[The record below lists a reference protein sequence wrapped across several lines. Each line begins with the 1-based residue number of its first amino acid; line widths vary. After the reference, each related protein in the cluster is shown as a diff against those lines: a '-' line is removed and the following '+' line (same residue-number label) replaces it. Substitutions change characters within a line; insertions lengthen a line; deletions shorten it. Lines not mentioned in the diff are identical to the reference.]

1 MSSTQ
6 QPQENGRERDFDKL
20 RVADPEHWTDGPPH
34 ELFAEL
40 RSECPVHWS
49 DGMSDYP
56 DDTGY
61 WSVTRADDIRAV
73 SLDWKTY
80 SSYVGGVLIST
91 YDWPLEIA
99 QQEFIAMDPPRHD
112 RIKNLFQAGFT
123 PRRIAEQEPPVRAI
137 VTDVL
142 KTLEGRET
150 CDLVADVAQP
160 VVSRV
165 IGKFV
170 GIPIEEDRKWAEMI
184 NAALGYEDPD
194 LRGEWTAEEL
204 MNELFTRVGQLV
216 EARQQEPQDDLLSI
230 LVHAEV
236 EGERLAH
243 EEIVMGFQLLMEAGN
258 DSTKATF
265 CSGMRALIE
274 HPDQRQLLLD
284 DPSLISGAVEES
296 LRMYPAFAHMRRTAT
311 CDTELAGQQIK
322 QGDKVIMWYPS
333 ANRQESL
340 YDEPSRFDVRR
351 NAQHQAFGAGGRHFC
366 LGAALAR
373 LELRIL
379 FEETLK
385 RYPQME
391 LAGRPVMAEST
402 FINQLKTLPVKLGA
416 RAA

>member
-1 MSSTQ
+1 VSSTQ
-6 QPQENGRERDFDKL
+6 QTHESAPEPDFDKL

-34 ELFAEL
+34 ELFAQL
-40 RSECPVHWS
+40 RNKCPVHWS

-56 DDTGY
+56 DETGY
-61 WSVTRADDIRAV
+61 WSVTRAEDIRAV
-73 SLDWKTY
+73 SLDWQTY
-80 SSYVGGVLIST
+80 SSHVGGVLIST
-91 YDWPLEIA
+91 YDFPLELA

-112 RIKNLFQAGFT
+112 RIKALFQAGFT
-123 PRRIAEQEPPVRAI
+123 PRRIAEQEPLVRGI

-142 KTLEGRET
+142 NALEGRET
-150 CDLVADVAQP
+150 CDLVSDFAQP

-170 GIPIEEDRKWAEMI
+170 GIPIEEDHEWAEMI
-184 NAALGYEDPD
+184 NAALGYDDPEM
-194 LRGEWTAEEL
+194 RGEWTAEEL
-204 MNELFTRVGQLV
+204 MNELFRRVSGLI
-216 EARQQEPQDDLLSI
+216 EARQEQPHDDLLSI

-274 HPDQRQLLLD
+274 HPDQRQLVLD
-284 DPSLISGAVEES
+284 DPSLIPSAIEES
-296 LRMYPAFAHMRRTAT
+296 LRMFPAFAHFRRTAT
-311 CDTELAGQQIK
+311 RDAELAGQQIK

-333 ANRQESL
+333 SNRQESV
-340 YDEPSRFDVRR
+340 YDEPNRFEIHR
-351 NAQHQAFGAGGRHFC
+351 NAAHQAFGAGGRHFC

-373 LELRIL
+373 LELRIM
-379 FEETLK
+379 FEEILN
-385 RYPQME
+385 RYPHME

-402 FINQLKTLPVKLGA
+402 FINQLKALPVKLGE